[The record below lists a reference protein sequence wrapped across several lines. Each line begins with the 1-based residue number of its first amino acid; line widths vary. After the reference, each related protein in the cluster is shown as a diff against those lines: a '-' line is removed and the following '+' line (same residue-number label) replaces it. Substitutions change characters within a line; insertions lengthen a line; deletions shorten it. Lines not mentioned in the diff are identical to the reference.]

1 MSCQCEGVYTSDPM
15 GYAWVFG
22 STRDIKRGE
31 RGQKPL
37 IFMHFH
43 VVLFGN
49 WPYTNN
55 RVMKRKVPVSPSQET
70 HYSLVFGFE

>member
-22 STRDIKRGE
+22 STRDIKREE

-37 IFMHFH
+37 IFMRFH

-49 WPYTNN
+49 
-55 RVMKRKVPVSPSQET
+55 QHEI
-70 HYSLVFGFE
+70 